1 MFSSVKWASGLKDQ
15 RAHAWEEASSSPAER
30 CPGRRDGYYHP
41 RTLNEASPPWDPRMS
56 AMGGAP
62 EVTKLGPGAAH
73 STGKRGVLGSQL
85 RPLATLPA
93 PVKPA
98 SCRGLGSEAA
108 PPTTHSE
115 GRGWGPG
122 STHEGWGV
130 GCKSLLDLVGVLSI
144 SVQGAE
150 RPLRLTQLVHSRAE
164 IEARVWTSELSLHT
178 APRPAPWAVTLVGAG
193 CPVPCRRSP
202 PPGRQSVRLLS
213 WCPHTRPDGRGRAG
227 AGGLCTHSW
236 RWRRHLKA
244 ARQSP

>member
-1 MFSSVKWASGLKDQ
+1 M
-15 RAHAWEEASSSPAER
+15 EEADLVGTKRPPIGACVSLPPREKGRKER
-30 CPGRRDGYYHP
+30 E
-41 RTLNEASPPWDPRMS
+41 TLQQMA
-56 AMGGAP
+56 
-62 EVTKLGPGAAH
+62 EVTREGFRLKKILIEDWKKAREEKQVRGLVGLSQEILQLWGP
-73 STGKRGVLGSQL
+73 R
-85 RPLATLPA
+85 LA
-93 PVKPA
+93 PA
-98 SCRGLGSEAA
+98 SEPWA
-108 PPTTHSE
+108 E
-115 GRGWGPG
+115 EGWGPG